1 MGERRVREEDEYAR
15 IKRDGGRA
23 GGGVSEGRTHRTG
36 GQTGRQRENGHERVL
51 MRAWFSSI

>member
-1 MGERRVREEDEYAR
+1 MREEDEYAR